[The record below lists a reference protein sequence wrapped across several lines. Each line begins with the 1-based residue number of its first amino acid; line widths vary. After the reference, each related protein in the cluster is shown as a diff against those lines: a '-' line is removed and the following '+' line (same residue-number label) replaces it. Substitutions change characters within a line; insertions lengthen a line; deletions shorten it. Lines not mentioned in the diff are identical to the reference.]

1 MSGPGFSQDLRQRQ
15 SQSLVLAP
23 QLRHSLKIL
32 QVAALDLRSV
42 IQEELQSNP
51 TLEELPME
59 GVSLDKNNDESG
71 GENNETGDTSGAAN
85 HPTDAGDSS
94 ESAPPADHSDSKRDE
109 MDFSKDKEFEILG
122 KLDED
127 WRDHMASV
135 GGNQPYTSEDAE
147 RRQHF
152 FDSLVSETS
161 LQEHLMQ
168 QAELADMP
176 ANCLEAMKHLVGS
189 LDDRGFLTQTPSDV
203 ALQTAL
209 PLDAVQEA
217 LKLLK
222 TFDPPGIGAKD
233 LGECLILQ
241 LAAKGRGG
249 SLASR
254 MIRDHFDLLTRRR
267 IPELARK
274 LGADTDD
281 VQSAIEE
288 IGKLDPAPGR
298 RFAED
303 NNRVVVPDVTVER
316 DGEEWKIH
324 LNSDYIPRLRISS
337 TYRDL
342 IAKGTLSK
350 DERDYLRE
358 RMRSGKFLIDSIEQ
372 RQRTIERITREII
385 NAQIDFF
392 ENGVSSLKPLTMT
405 QIADVV
411 GVHETTVSRAIAN
424 KYIRTPHG
432 VFDFKYFFT
441 PGYQADSGASV
452 SNTSVKEMIADLIN
466 MEDKGAPLS
475 DQELVAKLQ
484 EKGIKIARR
493 TVAKYREELGI
504 LPSNLRRDYK

>member
-1 MSGPGFSQDLRQRQ
+1 MSGPGFSHELRQRQ

-59 GVSLDKNNDESG
+59 GVSLDKPADAPATDRDSDASAEPRAES
-71 GENNETGDTSGAAN
+71 TAAA
-85 HPTDAGDSS
+85 TDDAGESRKS
-94 ESAPPADHSDSKRDE
+94 EE
-109 MDFSKDKEFEILG
+109 MDFSQSKEFEILG
-122 KLDED
+122 KMDED
-127 WRDHMASV
+127 WRNHMASV
-135 GGNQPYTSEDAE
+135 GGAQPYTSEDAE
-147 RRQHF
+147 KRQHF

-168 QAELADMP
+168 QAELADLS
-176 ANCLEAMKHLVGS
+176 AAAVAAMRHLVGG
-189 LDDRGFLTQTPSDV
+189 LDDRGFLTQTPADV
-203 ALQTAL
+203 ALQAGL

-217 LKLLK
+217 LQLLK
-222 TFDPPGIGAKD
+222 TFEPPGIGAKD
-233 LGECLILQ
+233 LAECLILQ
-241 LAAKGRGG
+241 LAAKGRGT
-249 SLASR
+249 SLEAR
-254 MIRDHFDLLTRRR
+254 MIRDHFELLTRRR

-274 LGADTDD
+274 LGADADD

-303 NNRVVVPDVTVER
+303 TNRVVVPDVTVER
-316 DGEEWKIH
+316 DGDEWKIT
-324 LNSDYIPRLRISS
+324 LNSDYIPRLRISA

-350 DERDYLRE
+350 TERDYLRE
-358 RMRSGKFLIDSIEQ
+358 KMRNGKFLIDSIEQ

-385 NAQIDFF
+385 KAQTQFF
-392 ENGVSSLKPLTMT
+392 ETGVSALKPLTMT

-424 KYIRTPHG
+424 KYLKTPHG

-441 PGYQADSGASV
+441 PGYQAESGAAV
-452 SNTSVKEMIADLIN
+452 SNTSVKEMIADLISI
-466 MEDKGAPLS
+466 EDKASPLS

-484 EKGIKIARR
+484 GKGIKIARR

>member
-1 MSGPGFSQDLRQRQ
+1 MSGPGFSHELRQRQ
-15 SQSLVLAP
+15 TQTLVLAP

-51 TLEELPME
+51 TLEEEPME
-59 GVSLDKNNDESG
+59 GVSLDKPEGDEPGDGESDGEG
-71 GENNETGDTSGAAN
+71 GRT
-85 HPTDAGDSS
+85 SS
-94 ESAPPADHSDSKRDE
+94 ERSSADPAEAEPKRDE
-109 MDFSKDKEFEILG
+109 MDFSRDREFEILG

-127 WRDHMASV
+127 WRDHMAQV
-135 GGNQPYTSEDAE
+135 GGAQQYTSEDAE

-152 FDSLVSETS
+152 FDSLASEIS
-161 LQEHLMQ
+161 LQEHLLQ
-168 QAELADMP
+168 QAEMADLSPNALA
-176 ANCLEAMKHLVGS
+176 ALKHLVGG
-189 LDDRGFLTQTPSDV
+189 LDDRGFLTQTPADV
-203 ALQTAL
+203 ALQTGL
-209 PLDAVQEA
+209 PLAAVQEA
-217 LKLLK
+217 LKVLR
-222 TFDPPGIGAKD
+222 TFEPSGIGAKD
-233 LGECLILQ
+233 LPDCLFGQ
-241 LAAKGRGG
+241 LVAKGRGT
-249 SLASR
+249 SLAAR
-254 MIRDHFDLLTRRR
+254 IIRDYFELLTRRR

-274 LGADTDD
+274 IGADPDA

-298 RFAED
+298 RFADD

-316 DGEEWKIH
+316 DGDEWKIH

-337 TYRDL
+337 TYRDM

-350 DERDYLRE
+350 QERDYLRE
-358 RMRSGKFLIDSIEQ
+358 RIRSGKFLIDSIEQ

-385 NAQIDFF
+385 NAQKEFF
-392 ENGVSSLKPLTMT
+392 DTGVSALKPLTMT
-405 QIADVV
+405 QVAEVV

-424 KYIRTPHG
+424 KFIRTPHG

-466 MEDKGAPLS
+466 LEDKASPLS
-475 DQELVAKLQ
+475 DQELVARLH
-484 EKGIKIARR
+484 EKGITIARR
-493 TVAKYREELGI
+493 TVAKYREELGL

>member
-15 SQSLVLAP
+15 TQSLVLAP

-59 GVSLDKNNDESG
+59 GVSLDKPADDSSG
-71 GENNETGDTSGAAN
+71 EDTSDPSDGAQS
-85 HPTDAGDSS
+85 P
-94 ESAPPADHSDSKRDE
+94 ESAPPTESTEGETKREE

-127 WRDHMASV
+127 WRDHMSSV
-135 GGNQPYTSEDAE
+135 GGAQPYTSEDAE

-168 QAELADMP
+168 QADMSDLSP
-176 ANCLEAMKHLVGS
+176 PEVEAMKHLVGS
-189 LDDRGFLTQTPSDV
+189 LDDRGFLTQTPADI
-203 ALQTAL
+203 ALQTGL
-209 PLDAVQEA
+209 PLDAVQSA
-217 LKLLK
+217 LKVLRS
-222 TFDPPGIGAKD
+222 FEPAGIGARD
-233 LGECLILQ
+233 LADCLLSQ
-241 LAAKGRGG
+241 LVAKGRG
-249 SLASR
+249 STLAAR
-254 MIRDHFDLLTRRR
+254 MIRDHFELLTRRR

-274 LGADTDD
+274 LGADADD

-316 DGEEWKIH
+316 DGEEWKIS

-337 TYRDL
+337 TYRDM

-350 DERDYLRE
+350 EERDYLRE

-385 NAQIDFF
+385 NAQKEFF
-392 ENGVSSLKPLTMT
+392 ENGVSALKPLTMT
-405 QIADVV
+405 QIANVV

-441 PGYQADSGASV
+441 PGYQAESGASV

-466 MEDKGAPLS
+466 MEDKSSPLS

-484 EKGIKIARR
+484 EKGITIARR
-493 TVAKYREELGI
+493 TVAKYREELGL

>member
-1 MSGPGFSQDLRQRQ
+1 MSGPGFSQELRQRQ
-15 SQSLVLAP
+15 TQSLVLAP

-42 IQEELQSNP
+42 IQEELQNNP

-59 GVSLDKNNDESG
+59 GISLDKATADQ
-71 GENNETGDTSGAAN
+71 
-85 HPTDAGDSS
+85 AGDNGSDADGPLPS
-94 ESAPPADHSDSKRDE
+94 DEQAGPPSDHSDSKPKGDE
-109 MDFSKDKEFEILG
+109 LDFSQDKEFEILG

-127 WRDHMASV
+127 WRNHMASV
-135 GGNQPYTSEDAE
+135 GGSQPHTSEDAE

-168 QAELADMP
+168 QAEMTDLSAP
-176 ANCLEAMKHLVGS
+176 ALEAMRHLVGS
-189 LDDRGFLTQTPSDV
+189 LEDRGFLTQSVSDV
-203 ALQTAL
+203 ALQTGL
-209 PLDAVQEA
+209 PLAAVQEA
-217 LKLLK
+217 LKVLK
-222 TFDPPGIGAKD
+222 TFDPPGIGATD
-233 LGECLILQ
+233 LADCLLAQ
-241 LAAKGRGG
+241 LSAKGRGN
-249 SLASR
+249 SLPGR
-254 MIRDHFDLLTRRR
+254 IVRDHFELLTRRR
-267 IPELARK
+267 IPEIARK
-274 LGADTDD
+274 LGVDAED

-303 NNRVVVPDVTVER
+303 SNRVVVPDVTVEE
-316 DGEEWKIH
+316 DGGEWKIH

-337 TYRDL
+337 TYRDM
-342 IAKGTLSK
+342 IAKGSLSRE
-350 DERDYLRE
+350 EREYLRE
-358 RMRSGKFLIDSIEQ
+358 RIRSGKFLIDSIEQ
-372 RQRTIERITREII
+372 RQRTIERITREIV
-385 NAQIDFF
+385 NAQKEFF
-392 ENGVSSLKPLTMT
+392 ERGVSHLKPLTMT
-405 QIADVV
+405 QIADIV

-441 PGYQADSGASV
+441 PGYQADSGTAV

-466 MEDKGAPLS
+466 LEDKSGPLS

-484 EKGIKIARR
+484 DKGITIARR

-504 LPSNLRRDYK
+504 LPSNLRRDYKS

>member
-1 MSGPGFSQDLRQRQ
+1 MSGTGFSHELRQRQ
-15 SQSLVLAP
+15 TQSLVLAP

-51 TLEELPME
+51 TLEEMPME
-59 GVSLDKNNDESG
+59 GVSLDKTEDSDAGEEGSDHESG
-71 GENNETGDTSGAAN
+71 RTTEGAGNAKDKEGEPRRE
-85 HPTDAGDSS
+85 
-94 ESAPPADHSDSKRDE
+94 E
-109 MDFSKDKEFEILG
+109 MDFSKDREFEILG

-127 WRDHMASV
+127 WSDHMSRA
-135 GGNQPYTSEDAE
+135 GGAQPYTSEDAE

-168 QAELADMP
+168 QAEMTELSPSALA
-176 ANCLEAMKHLVGS
+176 AMKHLVGG
-189 LDDRGFLTQTPSDV
+189 LDDRGYLTQSPADV
-203 ALQTAL
+203 ALQTGL
-209 PLDAVQEA
+209 PLETVQQA
-217 LKLLK
+217 LQVLRS
-222 TFDPPGIGAKD
+222 FDPAGIGARD
-233 LGECLILQ
+233 LADCLLGQ
-241 LAAKGRGG
+241 LAAKGRGT

-254 MIRDHFDLLTRRR
+254 MIRDHFVLLTRRR

-274 LGADTDD
+274 LAADAND

-288 IGKLDPAPGR
+288 IGQLDPAPGR

-303 NNRVVVPDVTVER
+303 NNRVVEPDVTIER
-316 DGEEWKIH
+316 DGDEWKII

-350 DERDYLRE
+350 EERDYLRE

-385 NAQIDFF
+385 NAQGEFF
-392 ENGVSSLKPLTMT
+392 ETGVSALKPLTMT
-405 QIADVV
+405 QVADVV

-441 PGYQADSGASV
+441 PGYQAESGSAV

-466 MEDKGAPLS
+466 LEDKAGPLS
-475 DQELVAKLQ
+475 DQELVAKLLD
-484 EKGIKIARR
+484 KGITIARR
-493 TVAKYREELGI
+493 TVAKYREELGL

>member
-15 SQSLVLAP
+15 TQSLVLAP

-59 GVSLDKNNDESG
+59 GESLDKPAEDHADGNDGVS
-71 GENNETGDTSGAAN
+71 ENGMATL
-85 HPTDAGDSS
+85 S
-94 ESAPPADHSDSKRDE
+94 ESHDSPESAAPADHSDAKRDE
-109 MDFSKDKEFEILG
+109 LDFSRDREFEILG

-135 GGNQPYTSEDAE
+135 GGAQPYTSEDAE

-168 QAELADMP
+168 QAELADMSP
-176 ANCLEAMKHLVGS
+176 NALEATRHLVGG
-189 LDDRGFLTQTPSDV
+189 LDDRGFLTQTASDV
-203 ALQTAL
+203 ALQTGL

-217 LKLLK
+217 LKVLK

-233 LGECLILQ
+233 LAECLILQ
-241 LAAKGRGG
+241 LVAKGRAG
-249 SLASR
+249 SLATR
-254 MIRDHFDLLTRRR
+254 MIRDHFELLTRRR

-274 LGADTDD
+274 LGVDTDD

-303 NNRVVVPDVTVER
+303 NNRVVVPDVTVEK

-342 IAKGTLSK
+342 IAKGTLTK

-385 NAQIDFF
+385 NAQKEFF
-392 ENGVSSLKPLTMT
+392 ETGVSALKPLTMT
-405 QIADVV
+405 QIAEVV

-441 PGYQADSGASV
+441 PGYQAESGASV

-475 DQELVAKLQ
+475 DQELVAKLH
-484 EKGIKIARR
+484 EKGITIARR

>member
-1 MSGPGFSQDLRQRQ
+1 MSGQGFSHELRQRQ
-15 SQSLVLAP
+15 TQSLVLAP

-59 GVSLDKNNDESG
+59 GVSLDHPAPEDHATDRDSDSAGKIGS
-71 GENNETGDTSGAAN
+71 DTS
-85 HPTDAGDSS
+85 DATAPSDTS
-94 ESAPPADHSDSKRDE
+94 EVKRDE

-127 WRDHMASV
+127 WRDHMASA
-135 GGNQPYTSEDAE
+135 GGAQPYTSEDAE
-147 RRQHF
+147 KRQHF

-168 QAELADMP
+168 QAEMTDLSPSA
-176 ANCLEAMKHLVGS
+176 LEAMRQLVGG
-189 LDDRGFLTQTPSDV
+189 LDDRGFLTQTPADV
-203 ALQTAL
+203 ALQTGL
-209 PLDAVQEA
+209 GLDTVQEA
-217 LKLLK
+217 LKVLK
-222 TFDPPGIGAKD
+222 TFDPPGIGAKN
-233 LGECLILQ
+233 LAECLLLQ
-241 LAAKGRGG
+241 LTAKGRRD
-249 SLASR
+249 SLALR
-254 MIRDHFDLLTRRR
+254 MIRDYFELLTRRR

-274 LGADTDD
+274 LSVDTDE

-303 NNRVVVPDVTVER
+303 HNRVVIADVTVEQ
-316 DGEEWKIH
+316 DGDEWKIH
-324 LNSDYIPRLRISS
+324 LNNDYIPRLRLSS

-350 DERDYLRE
+350 EERDYLRE
-358 RMRSGKFLIDSIEQ
+358 KMRSGKFLIDSIEQ

-385 NAQIDFF
+385 QAQTPFF
-392 ENGVSSLKPLTMT
+392 EIGVSHLKPLTMT

-411 GVHETTVSRAIAN
+411 GVHETTVSRALAN
-424 KYIRTPHG
+424 KYIKTPHG
-432 VFDFKYFFT
+432 IFDFKYFFT
-441 PGYQADSGASV
+441 PGYQVDSGASV
-452 SNTSVKEMIADLIN
+452 SNTSVKEMIADLVAA
-466 MEDKGAPLS
+466 EDKGTPLS
-475 DQELVAKLQ
+475 DQELVARLQ

-493 TVAKYREELGI
+493 TVAKYREELGL

>member
-1 MSGPGFSQDLRQRQ
+1 
-15 SQSLVLAP
+15 
-23 QLRHSLKIL
+23 
-32 QVAALDLRSV
+32 
-42 IQEELQSNP
+42 
-51 TLEELPME
+51 
-59 GVSLDKNNDESG
+59 
-71 GENNETGDTSGAAN
+71 
-85 HPTDAGDSS
+85 
-94 ESAPPADHSDSKRDE
+94 
-109 MDFSKDKEFEILG
+109 MDFSKDREFEILG
-122 KLDED
+122 KIDQD
-127 WRDHMASV
+127 WRDHLAQV
-135 GGNQPYTSEDAE
+135 GGTQPHTSEDAE

-168 QAELADMP
+168 QAEMSDLP
-176 ANCLEAMKHLVGS
+176 AAAQIAMRHLVGG
-189 LDDRGFLTQTPSDV
+189 LDDRGFLTQTPADV
-203 ALQTAL
+203 ALQTGL

-217 LKLLK
+217 LKILR
-222 TFDPPGIGAKD
+222 TFEPTGIGAKD
-233 LGECLILQ
+233 LPDCLLGQ
-241 LAAKGRGG
+241 LIAKGRGT
-249 SLASR
+249 SLAAR
-254 MIRDHFDLLTRRR
+254 IIRDHFVLLTRRR

-274 LGADTDD
+274 LGADPDAI
-281 VQSAIEE
+281 QSAIEE

-303 NNRVVVPDVTVER
+303 SNRVVVPDVTVER
-316 DGEEWKIH
+316 DGAEWKIL

-337 TYRDL
+337 TYRDM

-350 DERDYLRE
+350 QDRDYLRE

-385 NAQIDFF
+385 NAQQEFF
-392 ENGVSSLKPLTMT
+392 DTGVSALKPLTMT
-405 QIADVV
+405 QVADVV

-466 MEDKGAPLS
+466 LEDKGAPLS
-475 DQELVAKLQ
+475 DQELVAKLRDR
-484 EKGIKIARR
+484 GITIARR
-493 TVAKYREELGI
+493 TVAKYREELGL